1 MLEANPELSWRD
13 VYGVLATTSQKVYP
27 DDPSWITNAVGL
39 HHSDK
44 FGFGLVDAEAA
55 VKASQSFALYGPEKQ
70 VRLDSGPLNEVVPEF
85 GPLEDL
91 LPFELSLNDADVL
104 NATGD
109 AFMAAEHV
117 VVYLE
122 LEYVTMREICVL
134 ALSLLNWQSHPLQ
147 MSFGHSVILPEAT
160 WKLY

>member
-122 LEYVTMREICVL
+122 LEYVIMPLCENMCVGLVVITKL
-134 ALSLLNWQSHPLQ
+134 AIST
-147 MSFGHSVILPEAT
+147 FRHSVILPEAT